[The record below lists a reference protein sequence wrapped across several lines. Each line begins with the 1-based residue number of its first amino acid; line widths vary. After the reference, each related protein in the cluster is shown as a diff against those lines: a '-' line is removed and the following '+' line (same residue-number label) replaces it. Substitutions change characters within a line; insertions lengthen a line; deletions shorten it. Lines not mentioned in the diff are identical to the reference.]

1 MKRYEVF
8 QDILGEIPE
17 GNTIT
22 LNGRGQD
29 LIVIERKEDDL
40 FSFRLNKVE
49 ERELFYEDMVKWLL
63 IYESKRGLLKIKI
76 KKKSESWKF

>member
-8 QDILGEIPE
+8 QEILEEIPE
-17 GNTIT
+17 GDTIT

-29 LIVIERKEDDL
+29 LVVIKRKEDDL

-63 IYESKRGLLKIKI
+63 IYESKRGLLRK
-76 KKKSESWKF
+76 

>member
-8 QDILGEIPE
+8 QEILGEIPE

-29 LIVIERKEDDL
+29 LVVIKRKEDDL

-63 IYESKRGLLKIKI
+63 IYESKRGLLRK
-76 KKKSESWKF
+76 

>member
-8 QDILGEIPE
+8 QDILGGIPE

-29 LIVIERKEDDL
+29 LIVIQRKEDDL

-63 IYESKRGLLKIKI
+63 IYESKRGLLKIK
-76 KKKSESWKF
+76 KKSKS

>member
-8 QDILGEIPE
+8 QEILEEIPE

-29 LIVIERKEDDL
+29 LVVIKRKEDDL

-63 IYESKRGLLKIKI
+63 IYESKRGLLSK
-76 KKKSESWKF
+76 

>member
-8 QDILGEIPE
+8 QEILEEIPE

-29 LIVIERKEDDL
+29 LVVIKRKEDDL

-63 IYESKRGLLKIKI
+63 IYESKRGLLRK
-76 KKKSESWKF
+76 

>member
-8 QDILGEIPE
+8 QEILEDIPE
-17 GNTIT
+17 GDTIT

-29 LIVIERKEDDL
+29 LVVIKRKEDDL

-63 IYESKRGLLKIKI
+63 IYESKRGLLSK
-76 KKKSESWKF
+76 

>member
-8 QDILGEIPE
+8 QEILEEIPE

-29 LIVIERKEDDL
+29 LVAIKRKEDDL

-63 IYESKRGLLKIKI
+63 IYESKRGLLRK
-76 KKKSESWKF
+76 

>member
-1 MKRYEVF
+1 VF
-8 QDILGEIPE
+8 QEILEEIPE

-29 LIVIERKEDDL
+29 LVVIKRKEDDL

-63 IYESKRGLLKIKI
+63 IYESKRGLLRK
-76 KKKSESWKF
+76 

>member
-76 KKKSESWKF
+76 KKKSES

>member
-8 QDILGEIPE
+8 QEILEEIPE
-17 GNTIT
+17 GDTIT

-29 LIVIERKEDDL
+29 LVVIKRKEDDL

-63 IYESKRGLLKIKI
+63 IYESKRGLLNK
-76 KKKSESWKF
+76 